1 MRSNTYNIPSPLLSK
16 KTQHILHPIV
26 QHFQHTQQQWK
37 QYLVSVAEME
47 PSVFSDEHADG
58 VFRNITYSEIQP
70 IRQQIHDQ
78 IREGIHAQFVFG
90 ERTVDVYMMF
100 PNWMKGRIQKHQNQY
115 FMRIAMWLNWA
126 FTVASPDC
134 SEKLDVYLFLTDL
147 TKQLPDHSRIPL
159 GSVNVNTAYTTPCNK
174 HTRIILYRYEE
185 WFKVFIHETTHC
197 LGLDFSSVDGEKYDA
212 QILSLFRGCDAKTE
226 VSLTETYTEMWAEII
241 NILFCVVCERE
252 NTYSRALTRVRTIRS
267 IRNKRKTI
275 KSPFSWKKMNQKIL
289 HRLWIEQQFSV
300 FQCSKI
306 LGHYDMTYMELCNG
320 NGENKH
326 KYTENTPVL
335 AYYIIKSILMMNV
348 NAFIEWCAT
357 HNRPHPVR
365 MTLSPEV
372 IKSFVSLI
380 QKKYLNSEWIRII
393 QRAQDAL
400 ISILH
405 SRAPVRG
412 NATIAIN
419 DMIQGFTPGEYTLT
433 APQPSPH
440 NTKWIYQTLRM
451 TANEC
456 V

>member
-37 QYLVSVAEME
+37 QYLVFVSEITSE
-47 PSVFSDEHADG
+47 YFSDKHANS

-78 IREGIHAQFVFG
+78 IREGIHAQFTFG

-100 PNWMKGRIQKHQNQY
+100 PNWIKGRIQKHQNQY

-147 TKQLPDHSRIPL
+147 TKQLPHHPRTPL
-159 GSVNVNTAYTTPCNK
+159 GTVNVNTAYTTPCNK
-174 HTRIILYRYEE
+174 HTKIILYRYEE
-185 WFKVFIHETTHC
+185 WFKVFIHETMHC
-197 LGLDFSSVDGEKYDA
+197 LGLDFSSIDGEKYDK
-212 QILSLFRGCDAKTE
+212 QILDLFRGCDAKTE
-226 VSLTETYTEMWAEII
+226 VSLTETYTELWAEIM
-241 NILFCVVCERE
+241 NVLFCVVCERE
-252 NTYSRALTRVRTIRS
+252 NTHSRAQARAQTYRKLRT
-267 IRNKRKTI
+267 KTKTL
-275 KSPFSWKKMNQKIL
+275 KSPFSWNKMFKQIQ
-289 HRLWIEQQFSV
+289 HRLWMEQQFSV

-306 LGHYDMTYMELCNG
+306 LSHYGLTYTQLCNG
-320 NGENKH
+320 NGNGENTH

-348 NAFIEWCAT
+348 NAFMEWCAT

-365 MTLSPEV
+365 MTLSPSV
-372 IKSFVSLI
+372 LNSFVALI
-380 QKKYLNSEWIRII
+380 RKKYLNSEWTRII

-400 ISILH
+400 
-405 SRAPVRG
+405 
-412 NATIAIN
+412 
-419 DMIQGFTPGEYTLT
+419 TP
-433 APQPSPH
+433 PH
-440 NTKWIYQTLRM
+440 NTEWIYKTLRM
-451 TANEC
+451 AANEC